1 MARSLNM
8 AKAVL
13 RHANLRVV
21 LVLALIG
28 VAFVALRSMPASGQD
43 RNFAGSV
50 QSSYMYVYDRDNK
63 DPDERARQRA
73 FDGFT
78 TELSVKLA
86 VDFDKHI
93 STNVKL
99 CYGCHGFE
107 IDMAYVDLTVVDE
120 LRFRA
125 GRFNPS
131 FGEFPLRHDPANH
144 RTVDKPLPYDM
155 GRMVRL
161 REWNMGVLPS
171 PYVDNGLEIGG
182 THWFG
187 YSFQLDYAAYAVGGL
202 RGDDT
207 PSDFNFKL
215 SRSGNDY
222 YVDNNSRPTGG
233 GRVSMTLDLPDSGM
247 TYTLGG
253 SGMYGVYDTDGKLSY
268 WVAGTD
274 FYARISTFELRA
286 EYLLRR
292 TEMSI
297 SDDPGSQFKYGPDS
311 NGKFDRHFIKDGF
324 YVEGLLPVSSRVELV
339 GRWDGLRRFGNV
351 PKASALTKRSQVLR
365 YTVGTDISVGYGVRV
380 KLDLEYYDFNN
391 FQNELVGTL
400 GVAAVL

>member
-1 MARSLNM
+1 MRRSLNH
-8 AKAVL
+8 ARAVL
-13 RHANLRVV
+13 RQGGVRAALMLAFSAVV
-21 LVLALIG
+21 VLALES
-28 VAFVALRSMPASGQD
+28 RPAVGQD

-50 QSSYMYVYDRDNK
+50 QSSYLYVYDDDNK
-63 DPDERARQRA
+63 DPEKRARERAL
-73 FDGFT
+73 DGFT
-78 TELSVKLA
+78 TELSIKLA

-99 CYGCHGFE
+99 CFGCHGFE

-161 REWNMGVLPS
+161 NEWNMGVLPA
-171 PYVDNGLEIGG
+171 PYVDNGLEING

-202 RGDDT
+202 RGDNAGTDV
-207 PSDFNFKL
+207 NFKL
-215 SRSGNDY
+215 SRSGNSY

-233 GRVSMTLDLPDSGM
+233 GRLAMTLDLSDAE
-247 TYTLGG
+247 TTFTLGG
-253 SGMYGVYDTDGKLSY
+253 SGMYGLYDPAGKLDY
-268 WVAGTD
+268 WLAGTD
-274 FYARISTFELRA
+274 FYARIKMFELRA

-292 TEMSI
+292 TEMSLG
-297 SDDPGSQFKYGPDS
+297 DDPNSKFKYGP
-311 NGKFDRHFIKDGF
+311 NAKGKFDRYSLKDGF
-324 YVEGLLPVSSRVELV
+324 YVEALMPVAPRVELV
-339 GRWDGLRRFGNV
+339 GRFDGLRRFGNV
-351 PKASALTKRSQVLR
+351 LSDSPLSKNARVLR
-365 YTVGTDISVGYGVRV
+365 YTVGTDVSVGYGVRV
-380 KLDLEYYDFNN
+380 KFDVEYYDFNN
-391 FQNELVGTL
+391 FRDELVGTL

>member
-1 MARSLNM
+1 MRRSLNI
-8 AKAVL
+8 ARAVL
-13 RHANLRVV
+13 RHASWRAA
-21 LVLALIG
+21 LVLALMS
-28 VAFVALRSMPASGQD
+28 VVVVALQSRPAVGQD

-50 QSSYMYVYDRDNK
+50 QSSYLYVYDQQNEDQ
-63 DPDERARQRA
+63 DEKARQRA

-99 CYGCHGFE
+99 CFGCHGFE

-161 REWNMGVLPS
+161 REWNLGVLPA

-202 RGDDT
+202 RGDNAGTDV
-207 PSDFNFKL
+207 DFKL
-215 SRSGNDY
+215 SRSGESY

-233 GRVSMTLDLPDSGM
+233 GRVSMTLDLSEAE
-247 TYTLGG
+247 TTFTLGG
-253 SGMYGVYDTDGKLSY
+253 SGMYGMYDPAAKLSY
-268 WVAGTD
+268 MIAGAD
-274 FYARISTFELRA
+274 FYARVKRFELRA

-292 TEMSI
+292 TEMNLGE
-297 SDDPGSQFKYGPDS
+297 DPSSRFKFGPGR
-311 NGKFDRHFIKDGF
+311 NGKFDRYALKDGF
-324 YVEGLLPVSSRVELV
+324 YVEALFPVLPRMELV
-339 GRWDGLRRFGNV
+339 GRFDGLRRFGNV
-351 PKASALTKRSQVLR
+351 LSASELSKNSQVLR
-365 YTVGTDISVGYGVRV
+365 YTVGTDISVGFGVRV
-380 KLDLEYYDFNN
+380 KFDVEYYDFND
-391 FQNELVGTL
+391 FHDELVGTL